1 VGIDPAPASFALA
14 LPSATDYID
23 GNNILSLQMVGRWP
37 TFLLPEELIMAGVAG
52 RGSKG
57 GNR

>member
-1 VGIDPAPASFALA
+1 
-14 LPSATDYID
+14 
-23 GNNILSLQMVGRWP
+23 MVGRWP